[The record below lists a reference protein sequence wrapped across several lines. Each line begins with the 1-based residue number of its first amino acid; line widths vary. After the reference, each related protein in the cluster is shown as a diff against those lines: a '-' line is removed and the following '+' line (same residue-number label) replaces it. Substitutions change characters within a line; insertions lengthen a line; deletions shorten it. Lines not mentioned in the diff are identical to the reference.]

1 MSNLK
6 GLGVA
11 LVTPFNEDLSIDF
24 DSLTKLVEYNIA
36 NGTDF
41 LVVLGTTAETATLSK
56 AEQAQVIEHIV
67 KVNNKRLPLVLG
79 IGGNNTLA
87 VKEQI
92 ESTDLSDFEGVLSV
106 SPYYNKPNQEGIYQH
121 YKMLASTGKNIIIY
135 NVPGRTGQNIDA
147 ATTLRLAKDFPNLF
161 MIKEASP
168 NISQYFDILR
178 KKTAGFSLVSG
189 DDEFTLPVTLA
200 GGDGVISVIGQA
212 YPKLFSDM
220 IKLAKESKVK
230 EAYAIHN
237 QLVELI
243 RLIFAE
249 GNPCG
254 VKTVLAEMGIIKN
267 HLRLPLIKAS
277 ENLQDRIKE
286 FMLLKFLFFLPL
298 FFITNGKCLAQE
310 QQGQE
315 VTEQE
320 IKETQETLTIEPKQ
334 DSVNLIERLKFRP
347 KELYIPTGLMA
358 LGLISEGKTKQEVH
372 QWRNKQIPHFRN
384 KFDDYLQFAPH
395 VAVYGFELM
404 GMKPKTDWKNRIAI
418 HAKGHIITLGLAH
431 LMKTLINNERPNG
444 ARMSFPSGH
453 TAYAFSGAT
462 ILAMEYKDEHPWVP
476 YAAYG
481 SAGVVGIMRIANNRH
496 YVSDVLFG
504 AGLGILSMKLAY
516 WTHKYKWNKP
526 KKEKK
531 DPFLGVVY

>member
-56 AEQAQVIEHIV
+56 AEQAQVIKHIV

-135 NVPGRTGQNIDA
+135 NVPGRTGQNIDV

-178 KKTAGFSLVSG
+178 KKPAGFSLVSG
-189 DDEFTLPVTLA
+189 DDEFTLPITLA

-237 QLVELI
+237 QLVEII

-277 ENLQDRIKE
+277 ENLQDRIK
-286 FMLLKFLFFLPL
+286 
-298 FFITNGKCLAQE
+298 
-310 QQGQE
+310 
-315 VTEQE
+315 TEM
-320 IKETQETLTIEPKQ
+320 K
-334 DSVNLIERLKFRP
+334 NL
-347 KELYIPTGLMA
+347 
-358 LGLISEGKTKQEVH
+358 
-372 QWRNKQIPHFRN
+372 
-384 KFDDYLQFAPH
+384 
-395 VAVYGFELM
+395 
-404 GMKPKTDWKNRIAI
+404 
-418 HAKGHIITLGLAH
+418 
-431 LMKTLINNERPNG
+431 
-444 ARMSFPSGH
+444 
-453 TAYAFSGAT
+453 
-462 ILAMEYKDEHPWVP
+462 
-476 YAAYG
+476 
-481 SAGVVGIMRIANNRH
+481 
-496 YVSDVLFG
+496 
-504 AGLGILSMKLAY
+504 
-516 WTHKYKWNKP
+516 
-526 KKEKK
+526 
-531 DPFLGVVY
+531 

>member
-56 AEQAQVIEHIV
+56 AEQTQVIEHIV

-147 ATTLRLAKDFPNLF
+147 TTTLRLAKDFPNLF

-230 EAYAIHN
+230 EAYTIHN

-277 ENLQDRIKE
+277 ENLQDRIKAE
-286 FMLLKFLFFLPL
+286 MK
-298 FFITNGKCLAQE
+298 
-310 QQGQE
+310 
-315 VTEQE
+315 
-320 IKETQETLTIEPKQ
+320 
-334 DSVNLIERLKFRP
+334 NL
-347 KELYIPTGLMA
+347 
-358 LGLISEGKTKQEVH
+358 Q
-372 QWRNKQIPHFRN
+372 N
-384 KFDDYLQFAPH
+384 
-395 VAVYGFELM
+395 
-404 GMKPKTDWKNRIAI
+404 
-418 HAKGHIITLGLAH
+418 
-431 LMKTLINNERPNG
+431 
-444 ARMSFPSGH
+444 
-453 TAYAFSGAT
+453 
-462 ILAMEYKDEHPWVP
+462 
-476 YAAYG
+476 
-481 SAGVVGIMRIANNRH
+481 
-496 YVSDVLFG
+496 
-504 AGLGILSMKLAY
+504 
-516 WTHKYKWNKP
+516 
-526 KKEKK
+526 
-531 DPFLGVVY
+531 

>member
-56 AEQAQVIEHIV
+56 AEQAQVIDHIV

-135 NVPGRTGQNIDA
+135 NVPGRTGQNIEA

-178 KKTAGFSLVSG
+178 KKPAGFSLVSG

-277 ENLQDRIKE
+277 ENLQDRIKAE
-286 FMLLKFLFFLPL
+286 MK
-298 FFITNGKCLAQE
+298 
-310 QQGQE
+310 
-315 VTEQE
+315 
-320 IKETQETLTIEPKQ
+320 
-334 DSVNLIERLKFRP
+334 NL
-347 KELYIPTGLMA
+347 
-358 LGLISEGKTKQEVH
+358 Q
-372 QWRNKQIPHFRN
+372 N
-384 KFDDYLQFAPH
+384 
-395 VAVYGFELM
+395 
-404 GMKPKTDWKNRIAI
+404 
-418 HAKGHIITLGLAH
+418 
-431 LMKTLINNERPNG
+431 
-444 ARMSFPSGH
+444 
-453 TAYAFSGAT
+453 
-462 ILAMEYKDEHPWVP
+462 
-476 YAAYG
+476 
-481 SAGVVGIMRIANNRH
+481 
-496 YVSDVLFG
+496 
-504 AGLGILSMKLAY
+504 
-516 WTHKYKWNKP
+516 
-526 KKEKK
+526 
-531 DPFLGVVY
+531 

>member
-1 MSNLK
+1 MSKLK

-135 NVPGRTGQNIDA
+135 NVPGRTGQNIEA

-178 KKTAGFSLVSG
+178 KKPAGFSLVSG

-277 ENLQDRIKE
+277 ENLQDRIKAE
-286 FMLLKFLFFLPL
+286 MK
-298 FFITNGKCLAQE
+298 
-310 QQGQE
+310 
-315 VTEQE
+315 
-320 IKETQETLTIEPKQ
+320 
-334 DSVNLIERLKFRP
+334 NL
-347 KELYIPTGLMA
+347 
-358 LGLISEGKTKQEVH
+358 Q
-372 QWRNKQIPHFRN
+372 N
-384 KFDDYLQFAPH
+384 
-395 VAVYGFELM
+395 
-404 GMKPKTDWKNRIAI
+404 
-418 HAKGHIITLGLAH
+418 
-431 LMKTLINNERPNG
+431 
-444 ARMSFPSGH
+444 
-453 TAYAFSGAT
+453 
-462 ILAMEYKDEHPWVP
+462 
-476 YAAYG
+476 
-481 SAGVVGIMRIANNRH
+481 
-496 YVSDVLFG
+496 
-504 AGLGILSMKLAY
+504 
-516 WTHKYKWNKP
+516 
-526 KKEKK
+526 
-531 DPFLGVVY
+531 

>member
-1 MSNLK
+1 MSKLK

-24 DSLTKLVEYNIA
+24 DSLTKLVEYNIT

-56 AEQAQVIEHIV
+56 TEQAQVIEHIV

-135 NVPGRTGQNIDA
+135 NVPGRTGQNIEA

-178 KKTAGFSLVSG
+178 KKPDGFSLVSG

-277 ENLQDRIKE
+277 ENLQDRIK
-286 FMLLKFLFFLPL
+286 
-298 FFITNGKCLAQE
+298 T
-310 QQGQE
+310 
-315 VTEQE
+315 E
-320 IKETQETLTIEPKQ
+320 IK
-334 DSVNLIERLKFRP
+334 NL
-347 KELYIPTGLMA
+347 
-358 LGLISEGKTKQEVH
+358 H
-372 QWRNKQIPHFRN
+372 N
-384 KFDDYLQFAPH
+384 
-395 VAVYGFELM
+395 
-404 GMKPKTDWKNRIAI
+404 
-418 HAKGHIITLGLAH
+418 
-431 LMKTLINNERPNG
+431 
-444 ARMSFPSGH
+444 
-453 TAYAFSGAT
+453 
-462 ILAMEYKDEHPWVP
+462 
-476 YAAYG
+476 
-481 SAGVVGIMRIANNRH
+481 
-496 YVSDVLFG
+496 
-504 AGLGILSMKLAY
+504 
-516 WTHKYKWNKP
+516 
-526 KKEKK
+526 
-531 DPFLGVVY
+531 

>member
-178 KKTAGFSLVSG
+178 KKPAGFSLVSG

-220 IKLAKESKVK
+220 TKLATESKVK

-237 QLVELI
+237 QLVEII

-277 ENLQDRIKE
+277 ENLQDRIKAE
-286 FMLLKFLFFLPL
+286 MK
-298 FFITNGKCLAQE
+298 
-310 QQGQE
+310 
-315 VTEQE
+315 
-320 IKETQETLTIEPKQ
+320 
-334 DSVNLIERLKFRP
+334 NL
-347 KELYIPTGLMA
+347 
-358 LGLISEGKTKQEVH
+358 
-372 QWRNKQIPHFRN
+372 
-384 KFDDYLQFAPH
+384 
-395 VAVYGFELM
+395 
-404 GMKPKTDWKNRIAI
+404 
-418 HAKGHIITLGLAH
+418 
-431 LMKTLINNERPNG
+431 
-444 ARMSFPSGH
+444 
-453 TAYAFSGAT
+453 
-462 ILAMEYKDEHPWVP
+462 
-476 YAAYG
+476 
-481 SAGVVGIMRIANNRH
+481 
-496 YVSDVLFG
+496 
-504 AGLGILSMKLAY
+504 
-516 WTHKYKWNKP
+516 
-526 KKEKK
+526 
-531 DPFLGVVY
+531 

>member
-56 AEQAQVIEHIV
+56 AEQVQVIEHIV

-135 NVPGRTGQNIDA
+135 NVPGRTGQNIESS
-147 ATTLRLAKDFPNLF
+147 TTLRLAKDFPNLF

-178 KKTAGFSLVSG
+178 KKPAGFSLVSG

-237 QLVELI
+237 QLVEII

-277 ENLQDRIKE
+277 ENLQDRIKAE
-286 FMLLKFLFFLPL
+286 MK
-298 FFITNGKCLAQE
+298 
-310 QQGQE
+310 
-315 VTEQE
+315 
-320 IKETQETLTIEPKQ
+320 
-334 DSVNLIERLKFRP
+334 NL
-347 KELYIPTGLMA
+347 
-358 LGLISEGKTKQEVH
+358 
-372 QWRNKQIPHFRN
+372 
-384 KFDDYLQFAPH
+384 
-395 VAVYGFELM
+395 
-404 GMKPKTDWKNRIAI
+404 
-418 HAKGHIITLGLAH
+418 
-431 LMKTLINNERPNG
+431 
-444 ARMSFPSGH
+444 
-453 TAYAFSGAT
+453 
-462 ILAMEYKDEHPWVP
+462 
-476 YAAYG
+476 
-481 SAGVVGIMRIANNRH
+481 
-496 YVSDVLFG
+496 
-504 AGLGILSMKLAY
+504 
-516 WTHKYKWNKP
+516 
-526 KKEKK
+526 
-531 DPFLGVVY
+531 